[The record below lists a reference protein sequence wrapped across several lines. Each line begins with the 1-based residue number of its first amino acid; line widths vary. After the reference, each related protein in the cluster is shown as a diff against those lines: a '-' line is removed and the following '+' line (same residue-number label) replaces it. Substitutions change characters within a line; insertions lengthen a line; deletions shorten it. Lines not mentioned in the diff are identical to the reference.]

1 MDLETV
7 KKTLLEL
14 LIRNDLKVISDEQR
28 LIKLEK
34 EYSIEIENAS
44 LFKLIHEGFVV
55 APFNDLNEMCNFIK
69 MDMALNEEN

>member
-1 MDLETV
+1 MDLETIKETLRGLLV
-7 KKTLLEL
+7 K
-14 LIRNDLKVISDEQR
+14 NDLKVISDER
-28 LIKLEK
+28 KLIKLEK

-44 LFKLIHEGFVV
+44 LFKLVHEGFVV